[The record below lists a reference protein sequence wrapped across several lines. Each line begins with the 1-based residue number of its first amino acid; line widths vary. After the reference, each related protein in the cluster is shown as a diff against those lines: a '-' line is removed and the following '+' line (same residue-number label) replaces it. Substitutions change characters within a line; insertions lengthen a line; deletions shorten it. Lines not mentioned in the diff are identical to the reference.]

1 MISWLSVI
9 AVAIIIVVASWWK
22 TRDRKNSA
30 SDLPEDPGWGDWPS
44 DQMAP

>member
-9 AVAIIIVVASWWK
+9 AAAIIVAVASWWE
-22 TRDRKNSA
+22 TRDR
-30 SDLPEDPGWGDWPS
+30 DPAAQDSSRDPDWGDWPS